1 MLLADYGRRQL
12 LPEKQFEGFKPPKPF
27 LPESIGHHKEWVEA
41 CKHGGK
47 TTCHFD
53 YSGALSEA
61 VLLGNV
67 SYRLGRPLTW
77 NARELRAVNEP
88 EAERFFHKEYRKPWS
103 LEA

>member
-1 MLLADYGRRQL
+1 M
-12 LPEKQFEGFKPPKPF
+12 PEKQFEGFKSPKPF